1 MREPDAAAV
10 AVERWLM
17 AELEREQ
24 TARATT
30 ADERLKIFSPPSGRD
45 SYSPNASRGLAVR
58 VVLSPFPLGQ
68 IGTCAKELKSSMP
81 PPVR

>member
-17 AELEREQ
+17 AELKREQ

-30 ADERLKIFSPPSGRD
+30 ADERLKIFSPRPPGETAIAPMR
-45 SYSPNASRGLAVR
+45 LA
-58 VVLSPFPLGQ
+58 
-68 IGTCAKELKSSMP
+68 A
-81 PPVR
+81 

>member
-30 ADERLKIFSPPSGRD
+30 ADERLKIFSPR
-45 SYSPNASRGLAVR
+45 
-58 VVLSPFPLGQ
+58 
-68 IGTCAKELKSSMP
+68 P
-81 PPVR
+81 PG